1 MDKKTQ
7 TVEKVGAA
15 LGMLGAFLAASGF
28 GMIGYPF
35 FTLSSLLLAYT
46 AKCQKNNSL
55 LMLQGVF
62 LCANIIGIY
71 TFVLR

>member
-7 TVEKVGAA
+7 TIEKVGAG

-28 GMIGYPF
+28 GLIGYPA
-35 FTLSSLLLAYT
+35 FTLSSLLLCYT
-46 AKCQKNNSL
+46 AKRQANQSL
-55 LMLQGVF
+55 MFMQSAF
-62 LCANIIGIY
+62 LAANLIGIY

>member
-7 TVEKVGAA
+7 TAEKVGAA

-28 GMIGYPF
+28 GLIGYPA
-35 FTLSSLLLAYT
+35 FTLSSVILCYT
-46 AKCQKNNSL
+46 AKRQENKSL
-55 LMLQGVF
+55 MFMQAAF
-62 LCANIIGIY
+62 LTANLIGIY